1 MTMRWLMGL
10 CATTLAATLSAGESG
25 SPSSRP
31 KESPEASKEACPAVG
46 DEAIVKILKPI
57 RQKRDL
63 PAMAGAIVTSKGL
76 VAAGAVGVR
85 KRGTSV
91 PVGLEDQWH
100 LGSDTKVMTAL
111 LAGLLVERG
120 QLSWDDKITTLLP
133 ELAPSFHPDFST
145 ITLRQALNHR
155 AGLPAKLSQREFSPS
170 QSVESRRLE
179 AVKQVLSAK
188 PEYAPGS
195 EFLYSNLDY
204 VLAGAIVERI
214 TGKPWEQVIRE
225 EIFDSLGMK
234 SAGFGGV
241 GTPGQID
248 QPWGHRADGKP
259 VAGNGPN
266 MDNPPFLGPAGR
278 VHCSIQDWAKFI
290 ADQLRGLRGEPALAK
305 PSTYQALATP
315 PGETGYGFGWI
326 AVKRE
331 WAGGKALNHAGS
343 NTMNFCVA
351 WVAPERDFAV
361 LVCVN
366 QGGGDVPKAADQAV
380 AALIKLHNSQSAKTR
395 SKD

>member
-1 MTMRWLMGL
+1 MTTRWLSMF
-10 CATTLAATLSAGESG
+10 CAVALAACASAGESG
-25 SPSSRP
+25 RPTSRP
-31 KESPEASKEACPAVG
+31 ASAPASAATACPAVG
-46 DEAIVKILKPI
+46 DEAIVKILKLV
-57 RQKRDL
+57 RQKYDL

-85 KRGTSV
+85 KRGTDV
-91 PVGLEDQWH
+91 AVGLEDQWH

-120 QLSWDDKITTLLP
+120 QLDWDAKIATLLP
-133 ELAPSFHPDFST
+133 DLAPSFHPDFAG
-145 ITLRQALNHR
+145 ITLREVLNHR
-155 AGLPAKLSQREFSPS
+155 AGLPSKLPQRTSSPSESIQSQRL
-170 QSVESRRLE
+170 Q
-179 AVKQVLSAK
+179 AVKQILSAE
-188 PEYAPGS
+188 PAYPPGS
-195 EFLYSNLDY
+195 KFLYSNQDY
-204 VLAGAIVERI
+204 VLAGAILEHI

-225 EIFDSLGMK
+225 GIFDPLGMK

-248 QPWGHRADGKP
+248 QPWPHRANGQP
-259 VAGNGPN
+259 MPRNGPN
-266 MDNPPFLGPAGR
+266 VDNPPLIGPAGR

-305 PSTYQALATP
+305 PSTYEALATS

-326 AVKRE
+326 VAKRD

-351 WVAPERDFAV
+351 WLAPERDFAV

-380 AALIKLHNSQSAKTR
+380 AALIKLHNAQSTETR
-395 SKD
+395 